1 MNDPTPHPA
10 PPRPAAPQP
19 PAPQPGAPRPG
30 PAGGQDSRDME
41 EALARLDAVAPE
53 DLDAVLEAAEQVHGR
68 LRDRLGHAGGR

>member
-1 MNDPTPHPA
+1 
-10 PPRPAAPQP
+10 
-19 PAPQPGAPRPG
+19 
-30 PAGGQDSRDME
+30 ME